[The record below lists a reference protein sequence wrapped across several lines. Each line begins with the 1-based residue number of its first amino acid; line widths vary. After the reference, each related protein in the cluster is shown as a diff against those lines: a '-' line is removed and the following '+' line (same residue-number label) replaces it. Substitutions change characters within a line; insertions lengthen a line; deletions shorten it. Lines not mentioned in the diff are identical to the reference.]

1 MFIHVYR
8 SELPEGSTEEGMTL
22 SRSELIER
30 GQVDYRVKVTNTG
43 KRGGGVSALAF
54 ISSDVS
60 CNKRKPQYQHQH
72 ARTYS
77 PTYIYIRPLR

>member
-1 MFIHVYR
+1 
-8 SELPEGSTEEGMTL
+8 MTL
-22 SRSELIER
+22 SRLELIER

-60 CNKRKPQYQHQH
+60 EIQREHEAQ
-72 ARTYS
+72 
-77 PTYIYIRPLR
+77 LF